1 MFSVD
6 KQFFVSGGKIYAAI
20 TDEGRRIE
28 SGRGGREGAATAR
41 TSGVWFSVGSP
52 ETGFFLE
59 RGQR

>member
-28 SGRGGREGAATAR
+28 SGREKRR
-41 TSGVWFSVGSP
+41 GSNGTH
-52 ETGFFLE
+52 EWGLVFGWLSRDRVFLE